1 MLLAYIELLLIGVS
15 MISFLFSLGLVSICL
30 FMFGINLD
38 LMWLRLMAKPL
49 PILCLIFWVGT
60 QEKSSYR
67 NRILLG
73 LILCV
78 IADVLLE
85 FRKSTFLYGVI
96 FFLLGHIAYISGFIK
111 KNSKLKLEL
120 LTPFLMW
127 GGVIFFILKDDLGK
141 MYYPILA
148 YTIVIVIMMWR
159 AATIATIKEHSNW
172 MSFLVVIGAVSFA
185 FGDTLI
191 AFDRYYE
198 KIPSVR
204 YSIST
209 SYYLAQF
216 LISLSVVY
224 LNKVNSKQKIV
235 PQATA

>member
-1 MLLAYIELLLIGVS
+1 MGA
-15 MISFLFSLGLVSICL
+15 FLFSIGIVSVCL

-38 LMWLRLMAKPL
+38 LMWLRLLAKPL
-49 PILCLIFWVGT
+49 PILALILWVGF
-60 QEKSSYR
+60 QNKSSYKTR
-67 NRILLG
+67 MLVG

-78 IADVLLE
+78 IADMLLE

-96 FFLLGHIAYISGFIK
+96 FFLLGHISYIAGF
-111 KNSKLKLEL
+111 LKIDRKIRPEL
-120 LTPFLMW
+120 LLPFALW
-127 GGVIFFILKDDLGK
+127 GGVIFFVLKDGLGA

-148 YTIVIVIMMWR
+148 YTIVIVLMMWR
-159 AATIATIKEHSNW
+159 AASMANAKIGPQTYLI
-172 MSFLVVIGAVSFA
+172 LVGAVSFA

-204 YSIST
+204 YAIST

-216 LISLSVVY
+216 LLAYSVM
-224 LNKVNSKQKIV
+224 LFSQGKLTMRKSDL
-235 PQATA
+235 QAKASSAQQPTL

>member
-1 MLLAYIELLLIGVS
+1 MGA
-15 MISFLFSLGLVSICL
+15 FLFSLGLVSVCL

-49 PILCLIFWVGT
+49 PILALIIWVST
-60 QEKSSYR
+60 QTKSAYR
-67 NRILLG
+67 SRVLIG

-78 IADVLLE
+78 IADMLLE

-96 FFLLGHIAYISGFIK
+96 FFLLGHVAYISGFIK
-111 KNSKLKLEL
+111 KNAKLKLEL
-120 LTPFLMW
+120 LIPFAIW
-127 GGVIFFILKDDLGK
+127 GGVIFFVLKDGLGK

-148 YTIVIVIMMWR
+148 YTLVIVVMMWR
-159 AATIATIKEHSNW
+159 AAALAETGKNLNW
-172 MSFLVVIGAVSFA
+172 MSYLVVIGAVSFA

-204 YSIST
+204 YTIST
-209 SYYLAQF
+209 SYYIAQF
-216 LISLSVVY
+216 LIASSVAFY
-224 LNKVNSKQKIV
+224 ENSRQKIDL
-235 PQATA
+235 QATA

>member
-1 MLLAYIELLLIGVS
+1 MAA
-15 MISFLFSLGLVSICL
+15 FLFSLGLVSVCL

-49 PILCLIFWVGT
+49 PILALIIWVGSQT
-60 QEKSSYR
+60 KSAYR

-78 IADVLLE
+78 IADMLLE

-111 KNSKLKLEL
+111 KNAKLKLEL
-120 LTPFLMW
+120 LIPFSIW
-127 GGVIFFILKDDLGK
+127 GGVIFFVLKDGLGK

-159 AATIATIKEHSNW
+159 AAALNNSTKESSNLTAY
-172 MSFLVVIGAVSFA
+172 LVVFGAVSFA

-204 YSIST
+204 YTIST

-216 LISLSVVY
+216 LIASSVFY
-224 LNKVNSKQKIV
+224 FTRAKQKTV